1 MVSENNFP
9 TCYLGA
15 CEMYILKMIYFPIAT
30 LLNIYSMNNQS
41 IQVLYDLFN
50 YGISLKIVCNLN
62 YFFKG
67 SAEIIM

>member
-9 TCYLGA
+9 AYYLGA
-15 CEMYILKMIYFPIAT
+15 CEMHILKMVYFPITT
-30 LLNIYSMNNQS
+30 LLNIDSMNNQS

-62 YFFKG
+62 YFFKE
-67 SAEIIM
+67 SAEVM